1 MELVKHFEKMG
12 IKSKLYTTSYIDQ
25 IGRERTEFFEKKY
38 NDFLIYRFHSFIR
51 FREYRISLKMIPYI
65 LRDAKNIDIFHSH
78 AIRSFQEDICSI
90 ISIMKKK
97 PLIITP
103 HGSISTNWDF
113 SDKIPKMIYDKTIGY
128 FKKKF
133 INLHF
138 IAVAK
143 SEIPIIKRFGI
154 DDDHVH
160 YIPNGVNTEIFKPI
174 DSKDL
179 KRKIGLEN
187 FDIILYVGRIAKG
200 KGVDK
205 LIKILKMIVNKNK
218 KIKLIIIGE
227 DAGYL
232 PIVKSLIQ
240 KYNLFN
246 HVIITGY
253 IPNKNLPKYYSM
265 ADIIVYPSRQEIFG
279 LVLCEA
285 GACGKAVIG
294 SNIMGPKEIIVDGKT
309 GYTSDFKDLN
319 KVSELIIDLLND
331 KNKLIQMGK
340 NGCDRVKKKY
350 SWDVAAKIHLNLYKK
365 VLEQ

>member
-1 MELVKHFEKMG
+1 
-12 IKSKLYTTSYIDQ
+12 
-25 IGRERTEFFEKKY
+25 
-38 NDFLIYRFHSFIR
+38 
-51 FREYRISLKMIPYI
+51 MI
-65 LRDAKNIDIFHSH
+65 H
-78 AIRSFQEDICSI
+78 
-90 ISIMKKK
+90 
-97 PLIITP
+97 
-103 HGSISTNWDF
+103 
-113 SDKIPKMIYDKTIGY
+113 DKTIGY
-128 FKKKF
+128 LKKNF

-138 IAVAK
+138 IAVSK
-143 SEIPIIKRFGI
+143 SEIPVIKRFGI

-309 GYTSDFKDLN
+309 GFTSDFKDLN